1 MKPLLLLPAVA
12 LALAV
17 PTAAMSQATAPAP
30 RVEPSLRTFF
40 TDLADDA
47 RRLPSNE
54 AATTVA
60 FAGVLSTSAS
70 TLDAQIALWDAE
82 DEFKGGTWI
91 GNSVVLAT
99 GTLATYGFAHWAHMP
114 RVKLVAVDVLRAQA
128 LSLGLTYGLKYAV
141 GRERP
146 DHSSEDSFPSGHTA
160 QTFAS
165 ATVLARYLGMPNAIP
180 AFGIATYIALSRLN
194 QNRHFLSDV
203 TFGAGIGIAVGWSA
217 TNGRGHWNI
226 APALSPSAKGVR
238 VSRVF
243 GP

>member
-1 MKPLLLLPAVA
+1 VA

-17 PTAAMSQATAPAP
+17 PTAAYSQATAPAP
-30 RVEPSLRTFF
+30 RTEPSLRTFF
-40 TDLADDA
+40 IDLADDA
-47 RRLPSNE
+47 RRLPSNQT
-54 AATTVA
+54 ATTVA

-70 TLDAQIALWDAE
+70 TLDAQIALWDPE

-99 GTLATYGFAHWAHMP
+99 GTLATYGVAHVARMP
-114 RVKLVAVDVLRAQA
+114 LVKAVAVDVLRAQA
-128 LSLGLTYGLKYAV
+128 LSLGVTYGLKYIV

-146 DHSSEDSFPSGHTA
+146 DQSSEDSFPSGHTA

-165 ATVLARYLGMPNAIP
+165 AAVLARYFDLPNAIP
-180 AFGIATYIALSRLN
+180 AFGVATYIALSRLN

-203 TFGAGIGIAVGWSA
+203 TFGAGIGIAVGWSVSR
-217 TNGRGHWNI
+217 GRSNWNI
-226 APALSPSAKGVR
+226 APALSRSGRGVR

-243 GP
+243 GS

>member
-1 MKPLLLLPAVA
+1 MRPFCLLPAVA
-12 LALAV
+12 LTLAV
-17 PTAAMSQATAPAP
+17 PTPAFAQATVPAP
-30 RVEPSLRTFF
+30 RAEPSLRTFF

-47 RRLPSNE
+47 RRLPSNQ

-60 FAGVLSTSAS
+60 FAGILSTSAS
-70 TLDAQIALWDAE
+70 TLDAQVALWDPE

-99 GTLATYGFAHWAHMP
+99 GTLVTYGVAHWARMP

-160 QTFAS
+160 QTFES
-165 ATVLARYLGMPNAIP
+165 ATVLARYFGLPNAIP
-180 AFGIATYIALSRLN
+180 AFGVATYIALSRLN

-217 TNGRGHWNI
+217 THGRGNWNI
-226 APALSPSAKGVR
+226 APALSRSERGVR
-238 VSRVF
+238 VSYVS
-243 GP
+243 GS